1 MKNTFK
7 FIFSLSLSVATAAFL
22 SSCGNSSEK
31 KAETEHHEGDGHDH
45 AKEGHDHA
53 EGDEHEHHHGSDE
66 NYTTQLKMSPE
77 NPQAGQA
84 VLILLTPK
92 LKKDIKADVPLDLN
106 HEKKMHLIAVNE
118 DLSTFQHLHP
128 EYQASGSYDVKATFP
143 TGGNYLLFADY
154 KPSEGGEV
162 ADKLA
167 IKVSGK
173 ASPSMNYSAEKLTW
187 TSNSLSLTLKTKSRK
202 FEAGKELHINGILTQ
217 NGQSVN
223 VETLENYLGAKAHV
237 VMIEIAD
244 KDYIHAHP
252 ETANGN
258 FHLHAEFE
266 HEGMYRAWIQFM
278 VNGKVQVADF
288 VLNVIKGDGKAEAS
302 EHKH

>member
-1 MKNTFK
+1 MKKTLK
-7 FIFSLSLSVATAAFL
+7 FIFSLSLSIATAAFL
-22 SSCGNSSEK
+22 SSCGSSSEK

-45 AKEGHDHA
+45 AKEGHGHA
-53 EGDEHEHHHGSDE
+53 EGDEHEHHHSPDE
-66 NYTTQLKMSPE
+66 NYTTQLKMVPE

-84 VLILLTPK
+84 VTLSLTPK
-92 LKKDIKADVPLDLN
+92 LKKDDKAEIALDVKD
-106 HEKKMHLIAVNE
+106 EKKMHLMVVNE

-143 TGGNYLLFADY
+143 AGGNYLLFADY

-167 IKVSGK
+167 IKVAGK
-173 ASPSMNYSAEKLTW
+173 ANPSMKYSAEKLTW
-187 TSNSLSLTLKTKSRK
+187 TNNGLSLTLKTKSGK
-202 FEAGKELHINGILTQ
+202 FEMGKESHIDGILTQ
-217 NGQSVN
+217 DGQPVN
-223 VETLENYLGAKAHV
+223 VESLENYLGAKAHV
-237 VMIEIAD
+237 VMIEMPD

-252 ETANGN
+252 ETAKGN

-266 HEGMYRAWIQFM
+266 HEGMYRAWIQFL

-288 VLNVIKGDGKAEAS
+288 VIKVVKGDTANS
-302 EHKH
+302 PEHEH

>member
-1 MKNTFK
+1 MKKTIK
-7 FIFSLSLSVATAAFL
+7 LIFALSLSVATAAFL
-22 SSCGNSSEK
+22 TSCGNSSEK

-45 AKEGHDHA
+45 AKEGHEHT
-53 EGDEHEHHHGSDE
+53 EGEEHEHHHGSDQ
-66 NYTTQLKMSPE
+66 NYTTQVKISPE
-77 NPQAGQA
+77 SPQAGQT
-84 VLILLTPK
+84 VLLSLVPK
-92 LKKDIKADVPLDLN
+92 LKKDEKAEVALDLKD
-106 HEKKMHLIAVNE
+106 EKKMHLMVVSE

-162 ADKLA
+162 ADKLGV
-167 IKVSGK
+167 KVAGK
-173 ASPSMNYSAEKLTW
+173 TSPSMKYSAEKLTW
-187 TSNSLSLTLKTKSRK
+187 TGNGLSLTLKTKSGK
-202 FEAGKELHINGILTQ
+202 FETGKELHINGILTQ
-217 NGQSVN
+217 DGQPVK

-266 HEGMYRAWIQFM
+266 HEGMYRAWIQFL

-288 VLNVIKGDGKAEAS
+288 VLNVVKGDGKAEAS